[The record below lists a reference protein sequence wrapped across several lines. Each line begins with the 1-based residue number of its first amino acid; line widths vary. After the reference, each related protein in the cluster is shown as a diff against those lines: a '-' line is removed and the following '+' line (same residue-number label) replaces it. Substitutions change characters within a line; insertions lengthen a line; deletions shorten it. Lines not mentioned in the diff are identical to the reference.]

1 MKSKLLTLTILLI
14 SSAIYTRGIAKNKES
29 KAEKAARIESEY
41 RATEKLIDSAA
52 FVLTADF
59 LSNQYGYRRIVEP
72 LLNYIEVDSS
82 QAIIQTGNSSGIG
95 YNGVGGL
102 TISGKINTWNVNKDT
117 FIRHLWSE

>member
-41 RATEKLIDSAA
+41 TATEKLIDSAA

-82 QAIIQTGNSSGIG
+82 QAIIQTGNSFGIG

>member
-14 SSAIYTRGIAKNKES
+14 SSAIYTRSIAKNKES

-41 RATEKLIDSAA
+41 TATEKLIDSAA

-82 QAIIQTGNSSGIG
+82 QAIIQTGNSFGIG